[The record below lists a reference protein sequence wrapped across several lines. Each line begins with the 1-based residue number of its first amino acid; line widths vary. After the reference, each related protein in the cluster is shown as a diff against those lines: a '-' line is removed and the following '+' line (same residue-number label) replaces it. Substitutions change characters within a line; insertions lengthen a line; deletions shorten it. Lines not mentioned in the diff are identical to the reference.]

1 LRGATLVVPNGPE
14 EGFAMRAKS
23 PYAAKTSIAVASAVV
38 STALIAGIA
47 VIAHDAIEGVVRV
60 STTGLLAGK
69 DTRSTIEYNADVN
82 TRSAI
87 AAHLVPSTAAG
98 QRRDTSTVC
107 SAAGSVDTPTVLDR
121 EVDIPGKP
129 SVRGIDRRSR
139 GVRTRTYD

>member
-1 LRGATLVVPNGPE
+1 
-14 EGFAMRAKS
+14 MRANS

-69 DTRSTIEYNADVN
+69 DTRSTIEYNADVS

-87 AAHLVPSTAAG
+87 AAHLVPATAANR
-98 QRRDTSTVC
+98 RRDSSTVC
-107 SAAGSVDTPTVLDR
+107 SADGSVVTPTTLDR
-121 EVDIPGKP
+121 EVDIPGTP
-129 SVRGIDRRSR
+129 SVRGIDGRSR
-139 GVRTRTYD
+139 GVRTRPYD